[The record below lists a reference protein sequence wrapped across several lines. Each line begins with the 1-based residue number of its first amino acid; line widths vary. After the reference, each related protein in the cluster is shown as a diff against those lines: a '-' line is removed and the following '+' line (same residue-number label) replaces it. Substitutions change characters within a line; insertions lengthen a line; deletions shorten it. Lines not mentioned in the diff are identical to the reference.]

1 MDWVDDY
8 IRAFPRLSCKALSRL
23 IRKQRPGAAAAS
35 LKIDLEEYVWARRG
49 EIEEV
54 VYGTSNTRN

>member
-1 MDWVDDY
+1 MDWVDDF
-8 IRAFPRLSCKALSRL
+8 IRAFPRLSCKALCRI
-23 IRKQRPGAAAAS
+23 IRNQKGSAVAS
-35 LKIDLEEYVWARRG
+35 LKIDLEEYVCARRG

>member
-8 IRAFPRLSCKALSRL
+8 IRAFPRLSCKAICRL
-23 IRKQRPGAAAAS
+23 IKQQRPGAAAS
-35 LKIDLEEYVWARRG
+35 LKIDLEEYICARRG

-54 VYGTSNTRN
+54 VYGASNNRN

>member
-8 IRAFPRLSCKALSRL
+8 IRAFPCLSCKALSRV
-23 IRKQRPGAAAAS
+23 IRTQRPGAAAS
-35 LKIDLEEYVWARRG
+35 LKIDLEEYICARRG

-54 VYGTSNTRN
+54 VYGASNNRN